1 MLTYRRTGEGKPLV
15 ILHSFV
21 GGSGAYVPTM
31 NHFRRHYDVV
41 AADLPGFAGSAG
53 EPLPD
58 SIEGFGAA
66 VLDLLDGLGIGRF
79 HLMGHSL
86 GGNIGLQMTLDV
98 PDRIEHCVL
107 YGSVACAEFPHRFET
122 LEDTFARIE
131 AEGIAATRERLVKSW
146 FLDGERNPYYPM
158 CRAAGEGVGAEAAV
172 ATLKMTQRWDV
183 RERLRD
189 IKVPVM
195 LIGGDLDRNVGPQ
208 DLFDQ
213 WRAIEGARL
222 AIVPGCA
229 HNVHLEKPELF
240 HRMVEDFLSEPPPG

>member
-1 MLTYRRTGEGKPLV
+1 MCHKPILTALILV
-15 ILHSFV
+15 SVLAWPGRMAWAVEDSPYELAE
-21 GGSGAYVPTM
+21 AYAL
-31 NHFRRHYDVV
+31 FKQ
-41 AADLPGFAGSAG
+41 
-53 EPLPD
+53 
-58 SIEGFGAA
+58 
-66 VLDLLDGLGIGRF
+66 GR
-79 HLMGHSL
+79 
-86 GGNIGLQMTLDV
+86 
-98 PDRIEHCVL
+98 
-107 YGSVACAEFPHRFET
+107 CAEALP
-122 LEDTFARIE
+122 TFARIE
-131 AEGIAATRERLVKSW
+131 AEGIVATRERLVKSW
-146 FLDGERNPYYPM
+146 FVDGEHNPYYPM

-208 DLFDQ
+208 QLFDQ

-222 AIVPGCA
+222 AFVPGCA